1 MEIQEAEKLFEK
13 TKSKEEID
21 KLFGGKETK
30 EFTQKEFSEIVLS
43 LMVRLINEIGK
54 QMSEAQNSERGD

>member
-1 MEIQEAEKLFEK
+1 MEMQEAEKLFGK
-13 TKSKEEID
+13 TNSKEEIS

-43 LMVRLINEIGK
+43 LMVRLVNEFGK
-54 QMSEAQNSERGD
+54 QMSEALNSERGD